1 MKRIL
6 ALLLLAACLVAVP
19 SALASWESFIS
30 TGSATAV
37 GNQSCEF
44 VSTDNMVCE
53 VRSGTDAIMVNE
65 FNETKW
71 GT

>member
-1 MKRIL
+1 M
-6 ALLLLAACLVAVP
+6 
-19 SALASWESFIS
+19 SARSPFGFGQLGSFIS
-30 TGSATAV
+30 TSTATAV
-37 GNQSCEF
+37 RNQSGEF